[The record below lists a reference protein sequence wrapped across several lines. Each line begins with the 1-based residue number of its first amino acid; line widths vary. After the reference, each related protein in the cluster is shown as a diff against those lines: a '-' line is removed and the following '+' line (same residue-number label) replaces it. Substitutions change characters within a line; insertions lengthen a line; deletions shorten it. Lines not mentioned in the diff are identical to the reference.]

1 MSIAKHIFLTGAT
14 GVLGRELVPRLF
26 RQHPGAR
33 ITCLLRPDR
42 DGSIVERLE
51 SLRSALRS
59 DSVTADASELDA
71 VAGDIAVPGLGL
83 DAGRRRD
90 LRHSV
95 THVIHGAATT
105 RLDEAPEIAE
115 SINFDGT
122 VRVLAFAESCRKL
135 ELFAHVSTVFVC
147 GDREG
152 LVLEGDLWRG
162 QRFLNAYESSK
173 CRAEFE
179 VRRRSLELPV
189 AVFRPS
195 IIVGDS
201 RDGHICS
208 FGSLYSPL
216 RHIAEGTLRWMPC
229 SADARVDLIPVDYV
243 AEAIARLTAQPRA
256 IGEVYQLCAGP
267 GRRVTVEHLF
277 GETIRIAGNGAGPP
291 MRFDPHASR
300 VAPEGTPPRL
310 SVFFDYLHFDRDF
323 SIARVQEHLG
333 ADVVSL
339 PSDFLTPMLEFC
351 RRTDWG
357 RRPAL
362 EEVAA

>member
-1 MSIAKHIFLTGAT
+1 MSIAIAKHILLTGAT

-26 RQHPGAR
+26 REHPGAR

-42 DGSIVERLE
+42 NGSIAERHD
-51 SLRSALRS
+51 SLGSAR
-59 DSVTADASELDA
+59 DAGRLDA
-71 VAGDIAVPGLGL
+71 VAGDIAVPHLGL
-83 DAGRRRD
+83 DATTRRD
-90 LRHSV
+90 LRRSV

-105 RLDEAPEIAE
+105 RLDEAPEIAK

-122 VRVLAFAESCRKL
+122 VRVLAFAESCRNL
-135 ELFAHVSTVFVC
+135 ELFAHVSTAYVC

-152 LVLEGDLWRG
+152 LVLESDLWRD
-162 QRFLNAYESSK
+162 QSFLNSYEETK
-173 CRAEFE
+173 CRSEFE
-179 VRRRSLELPV
+179 VRRRSLDLPV

-201 RDGHICS
+201 RDGRIAS

-216 RHIAEGTLRWMPC
+216 RHIAEGTLRRMPC
-229 SADARVDLIPVDYV
+229 SAEARVDLIPVDYV
-243 AEAIARLTAQPRA
+243 AEAIARLTARKCA
-256 IGEVYQLCAGP
+256 VGEVYQLCAGP
-267 GRRVTVEHLF
+267 GRRVTMKHLF

-291 MRFDPHASR
+291 MRFDPGGLR

-310 SVFFDYLHFDRDF
+310 RVFFDYLHFDREF

-333 ADVVSL
+333 ADVVS
-339 PSDFLTPMLEFC
+339 PPADFVTPMLEYC

-357 RRPAL
+357 RRSAR
-362 EEVAA
+362 EEVLA